1 MLPLLGPDYLRL
13 ELESARHRDERARRA
28 LVVREARKERER
40 DRRVESASATDW
52 R

>member
-13 ELESARHRDERARRA
+13 ELEIARHRDERARRA
-28 LVVREARKERER
+28 VVVREARRER
-40 DRRVESASATDW
+40 DRDRQVESASETDW